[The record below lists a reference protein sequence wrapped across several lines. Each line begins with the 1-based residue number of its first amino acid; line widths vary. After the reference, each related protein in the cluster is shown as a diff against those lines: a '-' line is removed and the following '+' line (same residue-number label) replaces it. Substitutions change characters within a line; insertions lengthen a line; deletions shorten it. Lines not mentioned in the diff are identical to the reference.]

1 MRAPALR
8 FALAGALL
16 YALLDW
22 SPPAAIPAPAAAASD
37 DELLLDLALAAELD
51 RSDPL
56 VRDRLVSLGHFLTL
70 APGAEPDILEREARN
85 VGLVRSDPIIRRHLV
100 DLMRL
105 TAAALPPGELPDERA
120 LREYYA
126 AHQDAYALPER
137 VRLTQVYLSRDARG
151 AEVARQAAAASATL
165 RAGGTVRGDP
175 FARGQEIGPAS
186 NDELGRIFGPA
197 FATEVAALP
206 IGEWSAPIA
215 SAYGLHVVRVET
227 RRPAGAPPYESV
239 RGQLLHAWLRERS
252 AERAAANLAG
262 LRTP

>member
-22 SPPAAIPAPAAAASD
+22 SPPAAVPAPAAAASD

-56 VRDRLVSLGHFLTL
+56 VRDRLVSLGHFLAL
-70 APGAEPDILEREARN
+70 APDAEADILEREARA

-100 DLMRL
+100 DLMQL
-105 TAAALPPGELPDERA
+105 TAAALPPGDLPDEPA
-120 LREYYA
+120 LRDYYA

-137 VRLTQVYLSRDARG
+137 LRLTHVYLSRDARG

-165 RAGGTVRGDP
+165 RAGGTVNGDP
-175 FARGQEIGPAS
+175 FVRGREIGPAS
-186 NDELGRIFGPA
+186 SDELGRIFGPTFPA
-197 FATEVAALP
+197 EVAALP

-227 RRPAGAPPYESV
+227 RLPAGAPPYESV
-239 RGQLLHAWLRERS
+239 RGQLLHAWLRERR
-252 AERAAANLAG
+252 AERAAENLAA
-262 LRTP
+262 LRAP